1 MPVIYTVLRALRQ
14 AEGDATGKHLSPFKD
29 SLAFFRRMSF
39 ELAIK
44 PLSFVREIPG
54 R

>member
-29 SLAFFRRMSF
+29 SLAFFSSD
-39 ELAIK
+39 EL
-44 PLSFVREIPG
+44 
-54 R
+54 